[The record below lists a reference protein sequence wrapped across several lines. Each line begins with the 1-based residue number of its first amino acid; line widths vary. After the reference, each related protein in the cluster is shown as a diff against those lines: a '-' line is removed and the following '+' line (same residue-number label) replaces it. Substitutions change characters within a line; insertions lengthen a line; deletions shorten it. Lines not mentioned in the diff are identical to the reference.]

1 MEGKNV
7 FALRILTAT
16 REMYSGNCKAL
27 IINEKDGQKEILAN
41 HENMVISVE
50 EGEIRFQ
57 KENSDEWIRAISG
70 KGFAEIINNSVIL
83 LLETAEKPEEIDV
96 ARAKRAKERAEEQL
110 RQKQSLREYYHTR
123 ASLARA
129 LGRIK
134 EAKR

>member
-41 HENMVISVE
+41 HENMVLSVA
-50 EGEIRFQ
+50 EGEISFQ

-83 LLETAEKPEEIDV
+83 LLETAEKPDEIDV

-129 LGRIK
+129 LGSIK

>member
-1 MEGKNV
+1 
-7 FALRILTAT
+7 
-16 REMYSGNCKAL
+16 
-27 IINEKDGQKEILAN
+27 
-41 HENMVISVE
+41 MVLSVA
-50 EGEIRFQ
+50 EGEISFQ

-83 LLETAEKPEEIDV
+83 LLETAEKPDEIDV

>member
-41 HENMVISVE
+41 HENMVISVA
-50 EGEIRFQ
+50 EGEISFQ
-57 KENSDEWIRAISG
+57 KENSDEWVRAISG

-83 LLETAEKPEEIDV
+83 LLETAEKPDEIDV

-110 RQKQSLREYYHTR
+110 RQKQSLR
-123 ASLARA
+123 
-129 LGRIK
+129 
-134 EAKR
+134 